1 MSEKEPTFNEAFEKD
16 YQDTDFYLYIGP
28 IRRPY
33 DDYVIDDL
41 RKRKKKKHIMV
52 FMTTSGGD
60 PNAAYRI
67 ARAIQRQYY
76 IEKKDGTV
84 GDPGQSER
92 RFLLFV
98 NNYCVSA
105 GTLVALGATDLVLS
119 DYAELG
125 PLDVQIR
132 RPDEPMER
140 DSGLTPAQAL
150 TSLERRS
157 KSLFR
162 EHFEQLRNDSAISL
176 TTRTAVENAG
186 TITSGLMGPI
196 YAQIDP
202 MRLGEV
208 ERLMQIAA
216 EYGRRLGRFN
226 LKEDTIPRLL
236 NGYPSHSFV
245 VDRREARDLFESVE
259 RPKESI
265 VKLCEFLRPIVFSRE
280 HSQTPLHFY
289 FSAEADI
296 SYDDSKED
304 KNEEPDSG
312 QRRKDTAGEGKRN
325 AGPGKAS
332 EKSE

>member
-1 MSEKEPTFNEAFEKD
+1 MSEKEPTFNEAFERD
-16 YQDTDFYLYIGP
+16 YQDTDFYLYLGP

-41 RKRKKKKHIMV
+41 RKRKKKKNIMV

-67 ARAIQRQYY
+67 ARAIQRQYG

-84 GDPGQSER
+84 GDAGQPER
-92 RFLLFV
+92 RFVLFV

-140 DSGLTPAQAL
+140 DSGLTSAQAL

-186 TITSGLMGPI
+186 TITSGLMGSI

-216 EYGRRLGRFN
+216 EYGRRLGQFN
-226 LKEDTIPRLL
+226 IKEDTIPRLL

-245 VDRREARDLFESVE
+245 IDRREARDLFENVE
-259 RPKESI
+259 RPRESI
-265 VKLCEFLRPIVFSRE
+265 VKLCEFMRPIIDSRE
-280 HSQTPLHFY
+280 YSPTPLHFY
-289 FSAEADI
+289 FSVEADI
-296 SYDDSKED
+296 SYEESKE
-304 KNEEPDSG
+304 NENEVQDSG
-312 QRRKDTAGEGKRN
+312 QRRKDSAGKSKGN
-325 AGPGKAS
+325 AKTGDTS
-332 EKSE
+332 EKRE